1 MNLVWLRKNRKEQKE
16 RSADHSTWQVS
27 SSLSHAPDWDM
38 LGFFSSRRL
47 QECVI
52 LELRKV
58 FGAGRKNSHIA
69 LTMCFFL
76 FSLSNAASN
85 TGRSTISEQCSK
97 SLLSIKAKFHA
108 IQVSNKMRPRT
119 EGRIL
124 I

>member
-1 MNLVWLRKNRKEQKE
+1 MNLVWLRKNRMEQKE

-69 LTMCFFL
+69 LTMCFFSVL
-76 FSLSNAASN
+76 
-85 TGRSTISEQCSK
+85 IKQCC
-97 SLLSIKAKFHA
+97 IKHRKKHNIRAMQHKFAFH
-108 IQVSNKMRPRT
+108 
-119 EGRIL
+119 
-124 I
+124 